1 MEESK
6 DELVHMCD
14 ELVQSHGID
23 KCKQQDTLEHSYE
36 MNLEYERR

>member
-23 KCKQQDTLEHSYE
+23 KCKQDTLEHSYE